1 MTEAPVVLL
10 ESAVGAPLSELTD
23 LLAQAL
29 DAEYGDRVAVV
40 EVRPEGPAAWRVG
53 PEGRIPLAVG
63 GPGEGEHPLGELKAM
78 LDRLVAEFH
87 YVFLDPNR
95 SDPGFISRIAAH
107 VDRVVYFTYDTF
119 ASLPAAVRPGAE
131 VLAVALLDPPDAPYS
146 RRLYRAGTTRMR
158 VSPAHFA
165 GRRLYRELAVAD
177 RASLA
182 RVARAVSGRT
192 VGIALGGG
200 GAWGYAHVALIES
213 LIAEGVPIDLV
224 AGVSFG
230 SLCAAFFASDGLAG
244 LETLVGEC
252 TPLAVSVWASM
263 VSTSALDRFVRRR
276 ISETYLE
283 ALEVPF
289 LPVATNVSTGEAEVI
304 RMGRIGLGVRASG
317 SLPGLLSPTIV
328 GGVRFVDGGI
338 SANIPASMLP
348 SEGADLIIASNV
360 LQHPGFT
367 RVRTGGNR
375 LTRVAFELDPIAR
388 AKDLILS
395 MSTLTRQGGEL
406 MSVCA
411 HVTYQAKLTGV
422 APWDF
427 MRGPQIVE
435 QARRDVAP
443 TIDRIRQAWG
453 TLARPGGGS

>member
-1 MTEAPVVLL
+1 MPGPVILL
-10 ESAVGAPLSELTD
+10 ESAIGAPLSELTD

-29 DAEYGDRVAVV
+29 AVEYGDKVAVV
-40 EVRPEGPAAWRVG
+40 DIAPEGPIAWRAT
-53 PEGRIPLAVG
+53 PEGRSPLSVDVAVIG
-63 GPGEGEHPLGELKAM
+63 GADPLEPLLA
-78 LDRLVAEFH
+78 RLAHDFH
-87 YVFLDPNR
+87 YVFLDPRR
-95 SDPGFISRIAAH
+95 SDPAFVARIAEQ

-119 ASLPAAVRPGAE
+119 GALPAAVRPGAT
-131 VLAVALLDPPDAPYS
+131 VLAVALLDPPDAPYN
-146 RRLYRAGTTRMR
+146 RRLYRAGTCRLR
-158 VSPAHFA
+158 VPPAHFT
-165 GRRLYRELAVAD
+165 GRRLYTELAAAD
-177 RASLA
+177 RGALS
-182 RVARAVSGRT
+182 RVARALSGRT
-192 VGIALGGG
+192 VGLALGGG
-200 GAWGYAHVALIES
+200 GAWGYAHIALIES
-213 LIAEGVPIDLV
+213 LIAEGLPIDLV

-230 SLCAAFFASDGLAG
+230 SLCGAFFASDGLAG
-244 LETLVGEC
+244 LEMLVSDC
-252 TPLAVSVWASM
+252 TQLAVSVWASTI
-263 VSTSALDRFVRRR
+263 STSALDAFVRRR
-276 ISETYLE
+276 LNETWLE

-289 LPVATNVSTGEAEVI
+289 LPVATNVGTGEAEVI
-304 RMGRIGLGVRASG
+304 RMGRIGLGVRASS

-328 GGVRFVDGGI
+328 GGVRYVDGGI

-348 SEGADLIIASNV
+348 SEGAHFIIASNV

-375 LTRVAFELDPIAR
+375 VFRAVFELDPVAR

-395 MSTLTRQGGEL
+395 ITTLTRQGGEL